1 MRGLLSSDRVV
12 SDSRGVSDLVAFV
25 LTFSIIITAVGV
37 VSIGGL
43 GSLGDY
49 RDGARAESAEVAMT
63 GFDSSMEDIRVDGVP
78 QRSHQLQLNGD
89 QLERHSS
96 VIEITITGTPAP
108 EPRTLTVDVG
118 VFVRQTGRDTEI
130 VYESGAVYRS
140 QDRGQTVVSKP
151 PFRCGDDTAHVG
163 MVSMR
168 GDVNVS
174 SDSLALRARENGS
187 MSAYPKLTDGEN
199 GSASDV
205 EIDVSRTHNPDAWQQ
220 LFDRGMDEWDGTV
233 DPDPY
238 KYTCEDINRAY
249 VHNTT
254 VELSAVN

>member
-1 MRGLLSSDRVV
+1 MRGPLTSDRTG

-43 GSLGDY
+43 GSLEDY
-49 RDGARAESAEVAMT
+49 RDGARVESAEVAMT

-89 QLERHSS
+89 QLERHNSE
-96 VIEITITGTPAP
+96 IEITITGTPAP

-118 VFVRQTGRDTEI
+118 AFVRQTGRDTEI

-163 MVSMR
+163 LVSVR

-174 SDSLALRARENGS
+174 SDSLALRAREKES
-187 MSAYPKLTDGEN
+187 MSVYPKLTDAEN
-199 GSASDV
+199 GSASAV
-205 EIDVSRTHNPDAWQQ
+205 TIDVGETYNSDAWEQ
-220 LFDRGMDEWDGTV
+220 LFDREMDGWAGSGGF
-233 DPDPY
+233 
-238 KYTCEDINRAY
+238 YTCDDVDRVY

-254 VELSAVN
+254 VELTAVN

>member
-1 MRGLLSSDRVV
+1 MRRIPLPDWAS

-43 GSLGDY
+43 GSLEDY

-96 VIEITITGTPAP
+96 VIEITISGTPRGP
-108 EPRTLTVDVG
+108 PPLSITVDVG
-118 VFVRQTGRDTEI
+118 AFVRQTGRDTEI
-130 VYESGAVYRS
+130 AYESGAVYRS

-151 PFRCGDDTAHVG
+151 PFRCGADTANIG
-163 MVSMR
+163 LVSVR

-205 EIDVSRTHNPDAWQQ
+205 TIDVSRTHNPDAWQQ
-220 LFDRGMDEWDGTV
+220 LFDREMDEWTGGGGT
-233 DPDPY
+233 
-238 KYTCEDINRAY
+238 YTCDDVDRVY
-249 VHNTT
+249 VHNTS